1 MNPEFR
7 RNLLLEMTPY
17 RLAAMPLVLL
27 LLYGAVG
34 LSGDRSAVS
43 ASASF
48 VMVGLLT
55 VWGSRLAADAVL
67 GEVAGRTWDSQ
78 RMSALGPWSMSW
90 GKLAGSTV
98 FVWYGALL
106 SIPALFYGGAAG
118 PLELARLISVG
129 LTAQLLALFASLA
142 MQRLRPQ
149 RLRFLVTQAQ
159 LIGLG
164 GAFLFWGAT
173 EAKHL
178 DINWYGGLF
187 DVEDFII
194 VSTLVFLGWCGLGI
208 YRLMRAELQF
218 RCWPAGWGTFTLF
231 CGFYVAGF
239 APTSR
244 IARDIL
250 VDGVG
255 RDGEIL
261 RLLAAH
267 SVIAVLTW
275 VAAIA
280 EPKGFVRL
288 RRWFDAAKAGSPRK
302 ILPATPAWA
311 PGLLMALLTTAA
323 ILVVFMLPMEDRPQ
337 RLSDLTMADPN
348 RAIATFAAALF
359 LFLLRDI
366 GIIHFLNM
374 DGKGRRVLLS
384 TLVYFGIL
392 YALLPVILASVGL
405 RELLP
410 VLVPS
415 PVGSVFTAILPVL
428 LQVGLVGGLIA
439 WRWGRLARAMEE
451 SKP

>member
-7 RNLLLEMTPY
+7 RNLLLELTPY
-17 RLAAMPLVLL
+17 RLVAMPLVLV

-34 LSGDRSAVS
+34 LSGDHSAVS

-106 SIPALFYGGAAG
+106 SIPALFYSPATD
-118 PLELARLISVG
+118 PFKLAWLILVG

-142 MQRLRPQ
+142 VQRLRPQ

-159 LIGLG
+159 LVGLG
-164 GAFLFWGAT
+164 GAFLVWGAT
-173 EAKHL
+173 EAKSL
-178 DINWYGGLF
+178 DVNWYGGLF
-187 DVEDFII
+187 DIEDFII
-194 VSTLVFLGWCGLGI
+194 VSVVVFLGWCGLGI

-218 RCWPAGWGTFTLF
+218 RCWPAGWSAFTLF

-239 APTSR
+239 MPTSR
-244 IARDIL
+244 ITRDIL
-250 VDGVG
+250 VEGVG
-255 RDGEIL
+255 GDGEIL

-288 RRWFDAAKAGSPRK
+288 RRWLDAAKTGSPQRL
-302 ILPATPAWA
+302 LPATPAWA
-311 PGLLMALLTTAA
+311 PGLLMVLLTTVA
-323 ILVVFMLPMEDRPQ
+323 ILVVFMLPEEDRPQ
-337 RLSDLTMADPN
+337 RVSDMLMPERN

-374 DGKGRRVLLS
+374 DGKGRRALLS

-392 YALLPVILASVGL
+392 YALLPVILASLGL

-410 VLVPS
+410 ILVPS
-415 PVGSVFTAILPVL
+415 PTGPAFTAILPVL
-428 LQVGLVGGLIA
+428 LQVGLVAGLIV
-439 WRWGRLARAMEE
+439 WRWGKLARAMEE

>member
-7 RNLLLEMTPY
+7 RNLLLEMTPH
-17 RLAAMPLVLL
+17 RLAGMPLVLL

-34 LSGDRSAVS
+34 LSGDYAAVS

-55 VWGSRLAADAVL
+55 IWGSRLAADAVL

-90 GKLAGSTV
+90 GKLAGSTI

-106 SIPALFYGGAAG
+106 SIPALFYGGEAG
-118 PLELARLISVG
+118 PLDLPRLISVG

-159 LIGLG
+159 LVGLG

-178 DINWYGGLF
+178 DVNWYGGLF

-194 VSTLVFLGWCGLGI
+194 VSTVVFLGWCGLGI

-218 RCWPAGWGTFTLF
+218 RCWPAGWGAFTLF
-231 CGFYVAGF
+231 CGFYIAGF
-239 APTSR
+239 MPTSR
-244 IARDIL
+244 ITRDIL
-250 VDGVG
+250 IDGVG
-255 RDGEIL
+255 SDGDIL

-275 VAAIA
+275 VAALA

-288 RRWFDAAKAGSPRK
+288 RRWFDAAKTGSPRR
-302 ILPATPAWA
+302 ILPATPSWA
-311 PGLLMALLTTAA
+311 PGLLMASLTTIV
-323 ILVVFMLPMEDRPQ
+323 ILVVFALPAEDQPQ
-337 RLSDLTMADPN
+337 RFSYLSMPDRN
-348 RAIATFAAALF
+348 RVIAIFATALF

-374 DGKGRRVLLS
+374 DGKGRRALLS

-392 YALLPVILASVGL
+392 YALLPVILASLGL

-410 VLVPS
+410 ILVPS
-415 PVGSVFTAILPVL
+415 PSGMIFTAILPVM
-428 LQVGLVGGLIA
+428 LQVGLVAGLIA
-439 WRWGRLARAMEE
+439 WRWARLARAMEE
-451 SKP
+451 VQP